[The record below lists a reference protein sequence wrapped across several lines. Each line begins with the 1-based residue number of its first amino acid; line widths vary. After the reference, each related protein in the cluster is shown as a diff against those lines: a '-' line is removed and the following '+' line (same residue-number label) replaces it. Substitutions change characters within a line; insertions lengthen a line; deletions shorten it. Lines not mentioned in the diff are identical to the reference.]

1 MTPRRSQTSVVVAL
15 ALAALLAAGAA
26 GAQTAGRR
34 AVKRQS
40 GVTGVELG
48 LEGALE
54 APRGGTLRWLATAY
68 EVVGLQDLRPA
79 PGATLGLT
87 TSLDPSAEPI
97 EAVTDADGRAA
108 LSLRIPD
115 DAPASFRAVLTLRSA
130 TAIQRRFELTLRATE
145 PRSLQ
150 VFTARN
156 AVGPRGRVHTFGRLA
171 DRATGR
177 PLPQQTIELVLR
189 DPLDR
194 PLGAPVRAVTDRAG
208 LFAHVFRVPAGIES
222 GTITVEAFTGS
233 REHHLT
239 AEATVRVE
247 EPQAPPLLLAV
258 APRAVVATPRQPV
271 PIDVVL
277 RTSHGRPVPR
287 AEVALEGVDERLE
300 GARAV
305 TDERGRAQLLWPA
318 PFVATGF
325 TDASVSVTARREGYG
340 QARRAATVRVAA
352 TDWAAALAVEGG
364 ALVPSLGGRL
374 WVRVTGVDGS
384 PARAGVPVSI
394 RGPRLAGGTLQAATD
409 GSGVARFDLQLAAL
423 GAGATDRCGGDNA
436 TAVDVLVGADASR
449 QASLD
454 ACLPLDPDAAAR
466 VRVAPLLLSPG
477 GRVRVEVARTAAAR
491 QLPVSVALLVRRG
504 AGLHALAAR
513 VVPAGENAVELELPD
528 DVTGEVVVRARPLF
542 GAERH
547 EVRGGTA
554 EAWVV
559 PGRPMDLEVAL
570 DGAGGRARIAFTGPA
585 GDAPGR
591 EVYVVG
597 LPVDEAR
604 ALAARLRE
612 VSLGPLGDLR
622 VAPSAAS
629 EELIAAAL
637 AARTTRDAG
646 APAVLRSGPRGA
658 ELVPAPE
665 PEDPEALGLL
675 RDPWRARARFV
686 TGRLALIFR
695 AIETAVA
702 RALPDRIDN
711 VAVRTGGRWDFNAE
725 IVEAV
730 STAPTLGSAGATGL
744 GGDPLTIEALQRF
757 DPAFTYDNVARR
769 ITRERLFRLILALRQ
784 FVQSNGFD
792 LVWSRLGDPSEWLH
806 QLAGQYI
813 PGASSVA
820 QTDLVD
826 GWGRPFELRA
836 ARGGGGRGNS
846 RFTFV
851 DPLGDWEVVSSGPDG
866 VFGTGDDLW
875 DPTARVLP
883 EGSAYAR
890 AVGEDV
896 LLARLRGVELGRA
909 TIDQIRSTSGL
920 PVSTGGV
927 PDRPEEASGQL
938 AQQLWRRLPSPIE
951 PEPDALALRRPGEPG
966 DGALGRVVSAPDAGG
981 LDVALGFDEEP
992 RTWGA
997 VAWAWTPAGSPA
1009 VGLATAAA
1017 GAPVIVEGALPR
1029 RLRLGERVT
1038 VPLDLTNLETAA
1050 RSVSVEVVDV
1060 AGGGG
1065 AILSGSSGAVSLG
1078 PEASSRASIWLEG
1091 AQPGAREV
1099 ELRVGD
1105 AGGRALRR
1113 LRFTVTVGSGQ
1124 APIRLRAG
1132 GAVVGRSW
1140 RTRLSLARDA
1150 TSPVGRVVV
1159 LTPQGLSTDPDI
1171 AEQRRDDP
1179 ALIAWA
1185 DALAGRGLTDEH
1197 RAALTRAQAP
1207 DGVVA
1212 GLEPALSTACSLL
1225 VWSAMGADDEVA
1237 AEALSR
1243 ARRGLAGAQPFADD
1257 GSAGGEVRT
1266 AAAVLAAVA
1275 PGGVPELD
1283 AEGGGAWDPVAEL
1296 AAELRAG
1303 LRRAIHAYPEEP
1315 ALLARA
1321 AAALLLADPRDG
1333 HGRAM
1338 VDRAAARLVETDN
1351 GGALV
1356 ATTGARPDALDA
1368 LVASLALAVAA
1379 HQLDREDLARRLIR
1393 GAFVHENVLTRA
1405 GGEAT
1410 FWYLAAAAFGAM
1422 GTGTPER
1429 VTVSAGGRDEVV
1441 DLRGGRAVVGLE
1453 GLGAGRTVRVSVER
1467 LGGPALLVRAEVVMG
1482 RGFDPEPSGDAPAPL
1497 ALEFQGD
1504 VGRLG
1509 ELAALELSITARRA
1523 VRQPVLELQLPAGVE
1538 AEGQLVEALL
1548 GSASVRAAEPREPG
1562 FVRVR
1567 LAPLAEGASAI
1578 LPLPLRWTASGTLT
1592 GLGVIAYPL
1601 SAPDAMTF
1609 LEPRPLEIE

>member
-1 MTPRRSQTSVVVAL
+1 MTPRHTETSVVVAL
-15 ALAALLAAGAA
+15 ALAVLLAGGAA
-26 GAQTAGRR
+26 GAQSAGHR
-34 AVKRQS
+34 AVRRQS

-48 LEGALE
+48 LEGALA

-68 EVVGLQDLRPA
+68 EVAGLQDLRPA
-79 PGATLGLT
+79 PGATIGLT
-87 TSLDPSAEPI
+87 TSLDPAAAPI
-97 EAVTDADGRAA
+97 EATTDADGRAA

-115 DAPASFRAVLTLRSA
+115 DAPDAFRAVITLRSSS
-130 TAIQRRFELTLRATE
+130 AIQRRFELTLRATE
-145 PRSLQ
+145 PRLLE
-150 VFTARN
+150 VFTARA
-156 AVGPRGRVHTFGRLA
+156 AVAPRGRVHAFGRLA
-171 DRATGR
+171 DRTTGR
-177 PLPQQTIELVLR
+177 PLPQETIELVLR

-194 PLGAPVRAVTDRAG
+194 PLGAPVRVVTDRAG
-208 LFAHVFRVPAGIES
+208 LFAHVFRVPTELQS
-222 GTITVEAFTGS
+222 GEVTVEAFTGS

-239 AEATVRVE
+239 ARATVRIE
-247 EPQAPPLLLAV
+247 EPQAPPLILAV
-258 APRAVVATPRQPV
+258 APRAVVANSEQLVPV
-271 PIDVVL
+271 DVVL
-277 RTSHGRPVPR
+277 RTAGGRPVPR
-287 AEVALEGVDERLE
+287 AEIVLEGVDERTA
-300 GARAV
+300 GSRAV
-305 TDERGRAQLLWPA
+305 TDERGRALLQWTA
-318 PFVATGF
+318 PYVSTGF
-325 TDASVSVTARREGYG
+325 TDSSVSVTARREGYG
-340 QARRAATVRVAA
+340 QARQAATVRVAA
-352 TDWAAALAVEGG
+352 VDWAAAVAVEGG

-374 WVRVTGVDGS
+374 WVRVTGIDGM
-384 PARAGVPVSI
+384 PAPAGVPVSLG
-394 RGPRLAGGTLQAATD
+394 GPRLAGGPLRAATD
-409 GSGVARFDLQLAAL
+409 GSGVARFDLQLAAP
-423 GAGATDRCGGDNA
+423 GAGSTDRCGGDNA
-436 TAVDVLVGADASR
+436 TAVDVLVGADARR
-449 QASLD
+449 QASLE

-466 VRVAPLLLSPG
+466 VRISPLLLSPG
-477 GRVRVEVARTAAAR
+477 GRIRVEVARTAAAR
-491 QLPVSVALLVRRG
+491 QLPVSVVLLVRRDS
-504 AGLHALAAR
+504 GLHALAAR
-513 VVPAGENAVELELPD
+513 VLPAGQDSVELELPV
-528 DVTGEVVVRARPLF
+528 DVVGEVIVRARPLF

-547 EVRGGTA
+547 EIRGGTA
-554 EAWVV
+554 EAWVL
-559 PGRPMDLEVAL
+559 PGRPMDLEVTL
-570 DGAGGRARIAFTGPA
+570 DGAGDRARIAFSGPA
-585 GDAPGR
+585 DGAR

-604 ALAARLRE
+604 ALAARLSAD
-612 VSLGPLGDLR
+612 SLGPLGDLR
-622 VAPSAAS
+622 VPPSAAS

-646 APAVLRSGPRGA
+646 APAVLRPGPRGA

-675 RDPWRARARFV
+675 RDPWRSRARFV
-686 TGRLALIFR
+686 TGRLALIFS
-695 AIETAVA
+695 AIETEVA
-702 RALPDRIDN
+702 RALPDRIDD
-711 VAVRTGGRWDFNAE
+711 VAARDGGRWDFNAE
-725 IVEAV
+725 IVETV

-744 GGDPLTIEALQRF
+744 GGEPLTIEALQQF

-784 FVQSNGFD
+784 FVQSNAFD

-806 QLAGQYI
+806 QLVGQYV
-813 PGASSVA
+813 PGGSGVQ

-836 ARGGGGRGNS
+836 ARGGIS

-851 DPLGDWEVVSSGPDG
+851 NPLGNWEILSSGPDG
-866 VFGTGDDLW
+866 SFGTGDDLW

-909 TIDQIRSTSGL
+909 TIDQVRSTSGL
-920 PVSTGGV
+920 SVSAGGV

-938 AQQLWRRLPSPIE
+938 AQQLWSQLPSQIE

-966 DGALGRVVSAPDAGG
+966 DGALGRVVSAPDATG
-981 LDVALGFDEEP
+981 LDVALGLDEEP

-997 VAWAWTPAGSPA
+997 VAWAWTSAGFPA
-1009 VGLATAAA
+1009 VGLGTAVA

-1029 RLRLGERVT
+1029 RIRQGERLT
-1038 VPLDLTNLETAA
+1038 LALDLTNLETTA
-1050 RSVSVEVVDV
+1050 RTVNVEVVD
-1060 AGGGG
+1060 AASGGS
-1065 AILSGSSGAVSLG
+1065 AILASPRSAVSLG
-1078 PEASSRASIWLEG
+1078 PEASSRASLWLEG

-1099 ELRVGD
+1099 ELLVSD
-1105 AGGRALRR
+1105 ASDRPLRR
-1113 LRFTVTVGSGQ
+1113 LRFPVTVGSGQ

-1132 GAVVGRSW
+1132 GAVVGRRW
-1140 RTRLSLARDA
+1140 RTRLSLGRDA

-1159 LTPQGLSTDPDI
+1159 LTPQGLSTDPDL

-1185 DALAGRGLTDEH
+1185 DALAGRGLTDAH
-1197 RAALTRAQAP
+1197 RAALMRAQSP
-1207 DGVVA
+1207 DGIVS
-1212 GLEPALSTACSLL
+1212 GREPALSTACSIL

-1237 AEALSR
+1237 VSALAQ
-1243 ARRGLAGAQPFADD
+1243 ARDALPDVPPFADD
-1257 GSAGGEVRT
+1257 DPASELRT

-1283 AEGGGAWDPVAEL
+1283 PEGGGAYDPVAGL
-1296 AAELRAG
+1296 AAQLRAG
-1303 LRRAIHAYPEEP
+1303 LRRAIHVYPEEP

-1338 VDRAAARLVETDN
+1338 AERAAAHLVETDN

-1356 ATTGARPDALDA
+1356 ATTEARPDALDA

-1379 HQLDREDLARRLIR
+1379 HQLDRDELAARLVR

-1429 VTVSAGGRDEVV
+1429 VTVTADGHEEVV
-1441 DLRGGRAVVGLE
+1441 DLRSGRAVVDLARLAG
-1453 GLGAGRTVRVSVER
+1453 GRTVNVSVER
-1467 LGGPALLVRAEVVMG
+1467 LGGPELLVRAEVVMG
-1482 RGFDPEPSGDAPAPL
+1482 RAFDATPDDASAEAPL
-1497 ALEFQGD
+1497 ALELQGD
-1504 VGRLG
+1504 AGRLG

-1523 VRQPVLELQLPAGVE
+1523 VRQPVLDIQLPAGVE

-1548 GSASVRAAEPREPG
+1548 ATGSVRAAEPREPG
-1562 FVRVR
+1562 FVRVH
-1567 LAPLAEGASAI
+1567 LAPLAEGTSAI
-1578 LPLPLRWTASGTLT
+1578 LPLPLRWTGSGTLT

-1601 SAPDAMTF
+1601 SAPDAMAV
-1609 LEPRPLEIE
+1609 LAPRAFEVQ